1 MAVFGPIERM
11 RGCGVAMTLLRNAMQ
26 SLRKNARFAQG
37 AVFSR
42 NWTHPEIGHGFTVI
56 LGAFSGLASF
66 RSDTLVRATQVLVR
80 QIEAASVASHRRAR
94 AG

>member
-42 NWTHPEIGHGFTVI
+42 NWTHPKIGHGFAVI
-56 LGAFSGLASF
+56 VGAFAGLTCFPSEASA
-66 RSDTLVRATQVLVR
+66 SATQVWER
-80 QIEAASVASHRRAR
+80 QGEAASAASHRRAR